1 MNTRVKRYLPHM
13 KINTRSYIEEFVK
26 IRNKDSQ
33 IIPFILNQPQLKLYE
48 VIKKQTEEN
57 KPVRIIILKAR
68 QMGFST
74 VTGGII
80 LKNAATKSNIQAG
93 IVAHKEDSSTNLFN
107 MYKLM
112 YDNLPPQVKPTKKAS
127 NAKELI
133 FNNAAGTGLNSSI
146 RCMTAGAKGIGRS
159 FTMNYLH
166 ISELAFWEG
175 DPADTLLGLFQ
186 AVPNKPGTMIIIEST
201 ANGYEEFKNRWD
213 QAVNGESDFY
223 PLFVGWN
230 ELDEYKMPYD
240 GFELTD
246 YERELKKQYNLTYDQ
261 LTWRRWCIKNNC
273 GGDVDKFK
281 QEYPISPDE
290 AFLSTGRCVFDQ
302 EKIIDRLSRI
312 KPPIER
318 GEFTYNYDGLK
329 LSGIRLA
336 PTSNGPIRIYNKP
349 EPGEYYV
356 IGADTAGEGSDYFY
370 AHVINNSTGKHAAV
384 YRLDTDE
391 TLFARQM
398 YALGKYYNNALLAI
412 ESNFST
418 YPIKELERLGYE
430 NLFVRERE
438 DSYTGGIIK
447 SFGFRTTSLTRP
459 ILIALVSDVIRE
471 NIDLIDDD
479 ILLRE
484 ALTFVRNE
492 KGRAEA
498 MEGKH
503 DDGVMSYGIALYARG
518 QQKVNVPKNA
528 EKKKLF
534 KWSEDLKQDYY
545 KADKKTRE
553 RMIEKYGEPN

>member
-1 MNTRVKRYLPHM
+1 MS
-13 KINTRSYIEEFVK
+13 INTRLYIENFVK
-26 IRNKDSQ
+26 IRNKESK
-33 IIPFILNQPQLKLYE
+33 IIPFRLNTPQLKLYHA
-48 VIKKQTEEN
+48 IQKQVQQK

-74 VTGGII
+74 ITGGII
-80 LKNAATKSNIQAG
+80 FKNAATKSNVQAA

-112 YDNLPPQVKPTKKAS
+112 YDNLPEQVKPTKKAS
-127 NAKELI
+127 NAKELV
-133 FNNAAGTGLNSSI
+133 FNNDQGTGLNSLI

-159 FTMNYLH
+159 FTLNYLH

-175 DPADTLLGLFQ
+175 DVADTLLGLFQ

-213 QAVNGESDFY
+213 QAVNGDSDFI
-223 PLFVGWN
+223 PVFVGWN
-230 ELDEYKMPYD
+230 ELEEYSMPYD
-240 GFELTD
+240 GFTLTEE
-246 YERELKKQYNLTYDQ
+246 ERELREKYKLTYEQ

-273 GGDVDKFK
+273 GNDIIRFK

-290 AFLSTGRCVFDQ
+290 AFIATGRCVFDQ
-302 EKIIDRLSRI
+302 EKILNRLQNIPSYL
-312 KPPIER
+312 KR
-318 GEFTYNYDGLK
+318 GMFDYVYNELT
-329 LSGIRLA
+329 IRDIVFKE
-336 PTSNGPIRIYNKP
+336 SENGPIRIFEEP
-349 EPGEYYV
+349 ELGEYYV

-370 AHVINNSTGKHAAV
+370 AHVINNSTGKEVAV

-398 YALGKYYNNALLAI
+398 YALGKYYNDALLAV

-418 YPIKELERLGYE
+418 YPIKELERLKYP
-430 NLFVRERE
+430 NLFVREKE
-438 DSYTGGIIK
+438 DTYTGGIVK
-447 SFGFRTTSLTRP
+447 SYGFRTTSLTRP
-459 ILIALVSDVIRE
+459 IIISLVADAIRE
-471 NIDLIDDD
+471 TPEIINDEIT
-479 ILLRE
+479 LRE
-484 ALTFVRNE
+484 ALTFIRNE

-498 MEGKH
+498 IQGKH
-503 DDGVMSYGIALYARG
+503 DDSIMSYGITLYARS
-518 QQKVNVPKNA
+518 QQKVKVPIKE

-545 KADKKTRE
+545 KADRATRE

>member
-1 MNTRVKRYLPHM
+1 M
-13 KINTRSYIEEFVK
+13 KSINTKLYIENFVK

-33 IIPFILNQPQLKLYE
+33 IVPFHLNKPQLKLYNAIKMQAE
-48 VIKKQTEEN
+48 VN

-74 VTGGII
+74 ITGGII
-80 LKNAATKSNIQAG
+80 FKNAATKSNVQAA

-112 YDNLPPQVKPTKKAS
+112 YDNLPPEVKPTKKAS
-127 NAKELI
+127 NAKELV
-133 FNNAAGTGLNSSI
+133 FNNNEGTGLNSLI

-159 FTMNYLH
+159 FTLNYLH

-175 DPADTLLGLFQ
+175 DVADTLLGLFQ

-213 QAVNGESDFY
+213 QAVNGESDFI
-223 PLFVGWN
+223 PIFVGWN
-230 ELDEYKMPYD
+230 ELKEYSMKYD
-240 GFELTD
+240 GFELT
-246 YERELKKQYNLTYDQ
+246 EEEKELKKTYSLTLDQ
-261 LTWRRWCIKNNC
+261 LMWRRWCIKNNC
-273 GGDVDKFK
+273 GNDVDRFK

-302 EKIIDRLSRI
+302 EKIQERLLNVPKPIRRGKFDYMNNGLTLTDI
-312 KPPIER
+312 K
-318 GEFTYNYDGLK
+318 FKD
-329 LSGIRLA
+329 S
-336 PTSNGPIRIYNKP
+336 SNGPIRIFEEP
-349 EPGEYYV
+349 RPGEYYV

-370 AHVINNSTGKHAAV
+370 AHVVDNSTGKEVAV

-398 YALGKYYNNALLAI
+398 FSLGTYYNNALLAI

-418 YPIKELERLGYE
+418 YPIKELERLNYP
-430 NLFVRERE
+430 NLFIREKE
-438 DSYTGGIIK
+438 DTYTGGIVR
-447 SFGFRTTSLTRP
+447 SYGFRTTSLTRP
-459 ILIALVSDVIRE
+459 IIISLVADVIRE
-471 NIDLIDDD
+471 TPELINDD
-479 ILLRE
+479 ITLRE
-484 ALTFVRNE
+484 ALTFIRNE

-503 DDGVMSYGIALYARG
+503 DDSIMSYGITLYARS
-518 QQKVNVPKNA
+518 QQKVKVPIIEA
-528 EKKKLF
+528 KKKLF

-545 KADKKTRE
+545 KADKATRE

>member
-1 MNTRVKRYLPHM
+1 MS
-13 KINTRSYIEEFVK
+13 INTKQYIENFVK

-33 IIPFILNQPQLKLYE
+33 IVPFILNKPQLKLYNA
-48 VIKKQTEEN
+48 IKTQVDQK

-80 LKNAATKSNIQAG
+80 LKNAATKSNVQAA

-112 YDNLPPQVKPTKKAS
+112 YDNLPDQLKPTLKAS

-133 FNNAAGTGLNSSI
+133 FNNRAGTGLNSLI

-159 FTMNYLH
+159 FTLNYLH

-175 DPADTLLGLFQ
+175 DVADTLLGLFQ
-186 AVPNKPGTMIIIEST
+186 AVPNKKGTMIIIEST

-213 QAVNGESDFY
+213 QAVNGESDFI
-223 PLFVGWN
+223 PVFVGWN
-230 ELDEYKMPYD
+230 ELEEYQIPTTERLVLTEEEKD
-240 GFELTD
+240 LKRKFKLTD
-246 YERELKKQYNLTYDQ
+246 AQIN
-261 LTWRRWCIKNNC
+261 WRRWCIKNNC
-273 GGDVDKFK
+273 GNDIDRFK

-290 AFLSTGRCVFDQ
+290 AFMTTGRCVFDQ
-302 EKIIDRLSRI
+302 EKILKQLENI
-312 KPPIER
+312 KYPLMR
-318 GEFTYNYDGLK
+318 GSFTYDYDGLK
-329 LSGIRLA
+329 I
-336 PTSNGPIRIYNKP
+336 SNPVFKESSTGPIRIYRMP
-349 EPGEYYV
+349 VPGAYYT

-370 AHVINNSTGKHAAV
+370 AHVVDNTTNQHMAV

-398 YALGKYYNNALLAI
+398 YALGKFYNNALLAV

-418 YPIKELERLGYE
+418 YPIKELERLNYP
-430 NLFVRERE
+430 NLFVREKE
-438 DSYTGGIIK
+438 DTYTGGTVK
-447 SFGFRTTSLTRP
+447 SYGFRTTSLTRP
-459 ILIALVSDVIRE
+459 IIISLVADVIRE
-471 NIDLIDDD
+471 TPELIYDE
-479 ILLRE
+479 IMLRE
-484 ALTFVRNE
+484 ALTFIRNE

-503 DDGVMSYGIALYARG
+503 DDAIMSYGITQYARG
-518 QQKVNVPKNA
+518 QQKVFVPQ
-528 EKKKLF
+528 EIRPKKLF

-545 KADKKTRE
+545 KADKATRE